1 MQTIRSNHP
10 IGAWQKSLLFAV
22 LAVAPRA
29 LFAAEPLV
37 VEVRETAGIA
47 RFGYPVTGHFEWRG
61 DREAAFRLLHD
72 ERPVAAQFSRT
83 DEADQVAP
91 WEVDFNV
98 DLGPFESRTFRIE
111 QVAAKPENPTPQ
123 SLTVVRDSGKLRIL
137 RPGLEFEVPQ
147 NPFGLLRVVKS
158 PREDYLLP
166 DSPGLF
172 VRDREG
178 KTRRF
183 VLGKA
188 PEMSEMQILKAGP
201 LCAAVRFEGVEEPS
215 AGASAK
221 LMVRLDFPRS
231 KSWVRAEC
239 AVDDAQ
245 HQIAALGADFHLRLA
260 PTKARPTIVDF
271 GAPSSV
277 YTALQPAQR
286 AVFRASPR
294 ARASDAGDRGGT
306 APWEVTRGVEGKMA
320 PYVAG
325 LADDVRPVEGWA
337 HVMDEQVCT
346 AIAVDRFGQDAVDQ
360 IAAAADGRLRVWREF
375 DDGGAAPRGQRKA
388 LVFWLH
394 FVPSPPQIGA
404 VTSPQS
410 MQLPPEVRVSSR

>member
-1 MQTIRSNHP
+1 
-10 IGAWQKSLLFAV
+10 
-22 LAVAPRA
+22 
-29 LFAAEPLV
+29 
-37 VEVRETAGIA
+37 
-47 RFGYPVTGHFEWRG
+47 
-61 DREAAFRLLHD
+61 LLHE

-83 DEADQVAP
+83 DEADQVSS

-98 DLGPFESRTFRIE
+98 DLGPFESRAFRIE
-111 QVAAKPENPTPQ
+111 QVAAKPETPTPQ
-123 SLTVVRDSGKLRIL
+123 SMIVTRDSGKLRIL
-137 RPGLEFEVPQ
+137 RPGLEFVLPE
-147 NPFGLLRVVKS
+147 NPFELLHAVKS

-188 PEMSEMQILKAGP
+188 PEMWEMQILKAGP

-231 KSWVRAEC
+231 KSWVRVEC
-239 AVDDAQ
+239 AAEDARQ
-245 HQIAALGADFHLRLA
+245 QIAALGADFHLRLA
-260 PTKARPTIVDF
+260 PTKERPTIVDF

-277 YTALQPAQR
+277 YTALQPSQIAI
-286 AVFRASPR
+286 FRASPR

-306 APWEVTRGVEGKMA
+306 APWEVTRGVEGKMT
-320 PYVAG
+320 PYVVG

-346 AIAVDRFGQDAVDQ
+346 AIAVDRFGQDADDR
-360 IAAAADGRLRVWREF
+360 IEAAADGRLRIWREF
-375 DDGGAAPRGQRKA
+375 DDGDAAKHRQRKA

-410 MQLPPEVRVSSR
+410 MQLPPEVRVFSR